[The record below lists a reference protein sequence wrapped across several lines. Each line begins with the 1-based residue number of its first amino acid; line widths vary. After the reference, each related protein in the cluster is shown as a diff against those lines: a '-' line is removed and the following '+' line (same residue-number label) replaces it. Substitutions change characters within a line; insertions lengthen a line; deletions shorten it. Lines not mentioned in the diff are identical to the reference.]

1 MRLSSSAK
9 TNSVT
14 TLTSAIWNASDS
26 EENNYRHTP
35 LLQGISSTHYY
46 LLQHI
51 PLEANREAPL
61 FSELFEGNLIK

>member
-26 EENNYRHTP
+26 EENNHSPP
-35 LLQGISSTHYY
+35 LLQGTSDSHYY

-51 PLEANREAPL
+51 PLEADREDPL

>member
-26 EENNYRHTP
+26 EENNHRHPP
-35 LLQGISSTHYY
+35 LLQGTSNSHYY
-46 LLQHI
+46 LLPHI
-51 PLEANREAPL
+51 PLEADREDPL
-61 FSELFEGNLIK
+61 FSELFEGILIK